1 MNQKELIIRGIKL
14 LDISLLGIY
23 YFFGG
28 LLVSLLI
35 NKLLPK
41 YDEEK
46 YKKITIVQLIFEI
59 SLNVSFIMVS
69 AYFLRKIVQHIPFP
83 LNGYYGYDHNR
94 VSELKGGVLIS
105 FAIISYQLN
114 LKNKVDLL
122 ISKLK

>member
-1 MNQKELIIRGIKL
+1 MNQKELIVRGIKL
-14 LDISLLGIY
+14 LDISLLGMY

-28 LLVSLLI
+28 ILVSVLI
-35 NKLLPK
+35 DKLLPK
-41 YDEEK
+41 YDDQI
-46 YKKITIVQLIFEI
+46 YKQKSLLQIILEI
-59 SLNVSFIMVS
+59 SLNVSLIMIS

>member
-28 LLVSLLI
+28 ILVSLLI

-46 YKKITIVQLIFEI
+46 YKKITLVQLIFEI

-94 VSELKGGVLIS
+94 VSELKGGILIS

-114 LKNKVDLL
+114 LKNKTNLL
-122 ISKLK
+122 ISKIK

>member
-1 MNQKELIIRGIKL
+1 MNPYRR
-14 LDISLLGIY
+14 
-23 YFFGG
+23 
-28 LLVSLLI
+28 VSM
-35 NKLLPK
+35 
-41 YDEEK
+41 
-46 YKKITIVQLIFEI
+46 IFEI
-59 SLNVSFIMVS
+59 SLNVSLIMIS